1 MNKSGHRKSLSP
13 NVLNVK
19 FPYQQAR
26 HSPLK
31 IIDIFLKE
39 KKSKEQN
46 AYTEAEPTI
55 VKNHRYSKL
64 IEQDSKSTN
73 KTDENPQK
81 INSFFKRERNSYT
94 KANNSLINNYSVNL
108 KSIKSHKSLITR
120 TKTPNDPTVFK
131 SSISTKLPLDYSKKS
146 KAEYLKNFF
155 HYKKPSFQLFP
166 SISKYNSNIEEFTFE
181 DKSFDWLKKFQDEPN
196 FVSLRF

>member
-64 IEQDSKSTN
+64 IEQF
-73 KTDENPQK
+73 
-81 INSFFKRERNSYT
+81 FFKRCS
-94 KANNSLINNYSVNL
+94 
-108 KSIKSHKSLITR
+108 
-120 TKTPNDPTVFK
+120 F
-131 SSISTKLPLDYSKKS
+131 SKQQQQ
-146 KAEYLKNFF
+146 N
-155 HYKKPSFQLFP
+155 KKPDFLREASRLETPTFFSAKVFFQ
-166 SISKYNSNIEEFTFE
+166 
-181 DKSFDWLKKFQDEPN
+181 KSCI
-196 FVSLRF
+196 RA